1 MELEKIEELITKK
14 ITYNNKEID
23 KWVKLI
29 YLRSIDMDDFSRK
42 FDEIV
47 GDIQHNY
54 ELIQELMKQVKFLKS
69 EITTLKYVQMIQL
82 KDRGIDVDKNQ

>member
-1 MELEKIEELITKK
+1 MELEK
-14 ITYNNKEID
+14 
-23 KWVKLI
+23 
-29 YLRSIDMDDFSRK
+29 
-42 FDEIV
+42 
-47 GDIQHNY
+47 QHNY